1 MACVLLASCIV
12 VIALLSRT
20 FLFLLPSFVLCHH
33 QSLEAPKA
41 QRLPF
46 TTPWLALAP
55 TPQPRTGP
63 PQPPGAGLAIPVRT
77 PSDPR
82 NQPAKRDGLTRRSDT
97 KPDSDQ
103 PPRQGATPIAH
114 PAIHPRASIHH
125 TTTDHDQHCSTIPS
139 AVRSLALLASP
150 LPGAIVTSHRLHW
163 LQMLLFGY
171 KDLLHP
177 TLHCSPIYLPRYE
190 TRHIHYARSLHAVHK
205 VEQGTSRNRRSSR
218 LIQIKVPSSISWLWP
233 STIDPDLCLVTAKKA
248 LISAAQHPGSPIP
261 SYNRDYS
268 LSLLRLLLLVTA
280 LLLYAVTIIVVAP
293 AVADC
298 CCRRCVVT
306 TVPVKLSDAVS
317 LARSFEAR

>member
-33 QSLEAPKA
+33 QSLEAPNA

-46 TTPWLALAP
+46 TTL
-55 TPQPRTGP
+55 
-63 PQPPGAGLAIPVRT
+63 GAGLAIPST
-77 PSDPR
+77 SCQDPKR
-82 NQPAKRDGLTRRSDT
+82 PTEPACQRDGLTRRSDT

-103 PPRQGATPIAH
+103 PPSQ
-114 PAIHPRASIHH
+114 
-125 TTTDHDQHCSTIPS
+125 
-139 AVRSLALLASP
+139 VRSLALLASP

-163 LQMLLFGY
+163 LQMLL
-171 KDLLHP
+171 H
-177 TLHCSPIYLPRYE
+177 T
-190 TRHIHYARSLHAVHK
+190 HYTRSLHAVYK
-205 VEQGTSRNRRSSR
+205 VAQGTSRNRRSSR

-280 LLLYAVTIIVVAP
+280 LLLYAVTIIVAAP
-293 AVADC
+293 VVADC
-298 CCRRCVVT
+298 CRRRCVVT
-306 TVPVKLSDAVS
+306 TVPVKLSDAVW
-317 LARSFEAR
+317 LARSFEAC